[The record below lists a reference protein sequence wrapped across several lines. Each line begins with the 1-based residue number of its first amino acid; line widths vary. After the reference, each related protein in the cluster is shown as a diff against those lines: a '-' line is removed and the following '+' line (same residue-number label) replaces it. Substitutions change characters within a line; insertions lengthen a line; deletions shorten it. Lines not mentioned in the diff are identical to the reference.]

1 MMSSMRARTVLVY
14 MALVTLGVLMPCA
27 VARAQPGTKVVP
39 PASDSLKRIKAT
51 DTTVAPPR
59 MAIRSRAPSR
69 LSPPLSP
76 ARAFLYSLVLP
87 GLGQSRLDRGTSGAL
102 FATIE
107 LAALTMVRR
116 SRAELNEA
124 MRFHVDTLAS
134 DFLVTAT
141 GLTKTGSFSGSYPSD
156 LIQTRRLHVEDWIAT
171 MAFNHLFAGADAFVA
186 AQLWDVPVSVAASPS
201 RDGVT
206 LVATIRW

>member
-1 MMSSMRARTVLVY
+1 MMSSMRARTLLVC
-14 MALVTLGVLMPCA
+14 MAVVALGMLMPCA
-27 VARAQPGTKVVP
+27 VARAQTGTKVAP
-39 PASDSLKRIKAT
+39 PASDSLKRIKAA

-206 LVATIRW
+206 LVASIRW